1 MDRNYKNVFIKS
13 FTVVLLMS
21 LVMFISSGC
30 VKESNEKE
38 KKQTETYLKACMI
51 ENELF
56 IKLPLELTRLLG
68 KREWFNKK
76 LFMII
81 AEDTTCFPEC
91 SMRIKC
97 PCAICFYDMA
107 TKKMYQIGTDKC
119 GEKDKYFTQAL
130 KLFGDERDCI
140 SDYLGIRLTTDLTE
154 KLKVEKLLILFS
166 GDDKK
171 WEVMV
176 SPIISEAED

>member
-1 MDRNYKNVFIKS
+1 MDRDYKSVFII
-13 FTVVLLMS
+13 VLLMS

-30 VKESNEKE
+30 IKESNEGRTE
-38 KKQTETYLKACMI
+38 KTETYLTACMI

-76 LFMII
+76 LFMIL
-81 AEDTTCFPEC
+81 AGDTTCFP
-91 SMRIKC
+91 KC
-97 PCAICFYDMA
+97 HGGIRGLCAIYFYDMA
-107 TKKMYQIGTDKC
+107 TNKMHEKGADKW

-140 SDYLGIRLTTDLTE
+140 RRDYLEIRLTTDLTE

-166 GDDKK
+166 GRDKK
-171 WEVMV
+171 WEVRV
-176 SPIISEAED
+176 SPIISDAGK

>member
-1 MDRNYKNVFIKS
+1 MDRDYKNVFIIM
-13 FTVVLLMS
+13 LLMF
-21 LVMFISSGC
+21 LTMFISSGC

-38 KKQTETYLKACMI
+38 KEKTETYLTACLI

-56 IKLPLELTRLLG
+56 IKLPLELRQLLG
-68 KREWFNKK
+68 ETGWFKKK

-81 AEDTTCFPEC
+81 AEDTTCFPNC
-91 SMRIKC
+91 SIKIRC
-97 PCAICFYDMA
+97 LCAIYFYDMA
-107 TKKMYQIGTDKC
+107 TNKMYEKGADNW

-140 SDYLGIRLTTDLTE
+140 PRDYLEIRLTNDLAA
-154 KLKVEKLLILFS
+154 KLKVEKLLFFFS

-171 WEVMV
+171 WEVRV
-176 SPIISEAED
+176 SSIISETGD